1 MPLFVQLN
9 DKGGQIMPLVNYF
22 KRAVK
27 DNYMNFN
34 GRDSKRQYWM
44 FFAANFILSLLV
56 GWIPVVSWIYCI
68 AIMIPGI
75 AAGVRRLHDTGK
87 SGWYLILDLIPI
99 VGFIIVIVFLCQDGQ
114 PEANMYGEVPVDEY
128 LQ

>member
-56 GWIPVVSWIYCI
+56 GWIPVVS
-68 AIMIPGI
+68 
-75 AAGVRRLHDTGK
+75 
-87 SGWYLILDLIPI
+87 
-99 VGFIIVIVFLCQDGQ
+99 
-114 PEANMYGEVPVDEY
+114 
-128 LQ
+128 

>member
-1 MPLFVQLN
+1 
-9 DKGGQIMPLVNYF
+9 MPLVNYF

-87 SGWYLILDLIPI
+87 SGWYLLLDLIPI

>member
-1 MPLFVQLN
+1 
-9 DKGGQIMPLVNYF
+9 
-22 KRAVK
+22 
-27 DNYMNFN
+27 
-34 GRDSKRQYWM
+34 
-44 FFAANFILSLLV
+44 
-56 GWIPVVSWIYCI
+56 
-68 AIMIPGI
+68 MIPGI

>member
-1 MPLFVQLN
+1 MPLFVRLN
-9 DKGGQIMPLVNYF
+9 NKGGQIMPLVNYF

-87 SGWYLILDLIPI
+87 SGWYLLLDLIPI